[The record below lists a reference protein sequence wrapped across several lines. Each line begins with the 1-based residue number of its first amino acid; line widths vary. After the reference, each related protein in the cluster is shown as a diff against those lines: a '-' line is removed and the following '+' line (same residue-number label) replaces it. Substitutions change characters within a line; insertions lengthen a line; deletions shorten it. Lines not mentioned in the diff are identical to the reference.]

1 MARRKPENE
10 SVDLKAPEL
19 VSFRFSRRKQV
30 PRLLF
35 YSSVV
40 ECQLWKQQVCCLVKE
55 CLQDQYDVTPEPCQI
70 LRGRSDEPEPSCQS
84 CLECVPSVPI
94 VVMCPSY
101 PEASRV
107 SSNRFFS
114 FLHLRST
121 THSFHLLSFLPF
133 RHVLGFLGALTPFLN
148 KNVPK
153 SNMSFPLSW
162 TPPSWA
168 SSRTK

>member
-19 VSFRFSRRKQV
+19 VSFWFSRRKQV

-70 LRGRSDEPEPSCQS
+70 LRGRSDVPEPSCQS

-101 PEASRV
+101 PEVSRV
-107 SSNRFFS
+107 SSSRF
-114 FLHLRST
+114 
-121 THSFHLLSFLPF
+121 LSFSSSEIYNSLLPPSSF
-133 RHVLGFLGALTPFLN
+133 SPLRHVLGFLGALTQI
-148 KNVPK
+148 
-153 SNMSFPLSW
+153 
-162 TPPSWA
+162 
-168 SSRTK
+168 